1 MKPIYLDYNATTP
14 VDPAVYAAMKP
25 YLEEYFGNPS
35 SSHRFGLETKKAI
48 ILAREQVA
56 QMLNAS
62 PGEIIFT
69 SGGTESNNF
78 ALKGAA
84 HAMRHRGNH
93 LITSAIEHPSVIEVF
108 RYLERNGFEVTY
120 LPVDEYGL
128 VDMRALTDAFRATTI
143 LVSVMHANNEV
154 GTIQPVAEIGDA
166 CRTRG
171 ILFHTDAAQSVGK
184 IPVDVQNLKVD
195 LLTVAG
201 HKFYAPKGIG
211 ALYVRHGVRL
221 EKLIHGADHESNL
234 RAGTEN
240 VIHIVGLGAAASL
253 VTDAWNQADPGTGV
267 KERMSVLKNR
277 LLDGIQKSCPGT
289 RQNGHPTV
297 CFPNTL
303 NISFPGVEAGLLLG
317 AMPGVAASAGAACHT
332 DRDEIS
338 GVLQAMGVPPDLATG
353 SIRFS
358 LGRYSTEEEIDEAIG
373 IIGKTY
379 RSLTTDEGA
388 EKANVPAGPIVKLT
402 GYTQSLGCA
411 CKIRPQ
417 LLERILREL
426 PATKG
431 KQVLVGPETSDD
443 ASVFAISDD
452 LAIVQSVDFIP
463 PVVDDPFMYGAIAA
477 ANALS
482 DIYAMGGVP
491 AFALSIVGFP
501 DQVLPAGVLNMILK
515 GAASKASEAGIEIL
529 GGHTIGDRE
538 PKFGLVVTGFVEPS
552 KILRNSTARPGD
564 VLILTKP
571 LGSGIVTTAIKRG
584 LASEA
589 EAAEVMAVMAE
600 LNRKAALVIND
611 FPVNACT
618 DVTGFGLLGHLK
630 EMVKGSAVTAVVHSG
645 AVPVI
650 KAAMKFA
657 SDAIIPGGTRNNLDF
672 AADITVWD
680 KNLPETTRLILAD
693 AQTSGGLLI
702 SVPEH
707 YGVQMVVKL
716 KEEGIPEASVIGAI
730 LEGEPA
736 IRVVG

>member
-1 MKPIYLDYNATTP
+1 M
-14 VDPAVYAAMKP
+14 
-25 YLEEYFGNPS
+25 
-35 SSHRFGLETKKAI
+35 
-48 ILAREQVA
+48 
-56 QMLNAS
+56 
-62 PGEIIFT
+62 
-69 SGGTESNNF
+69 
-78 ALKGAA
+78 
-84 HAMRHRGNH
+84 
-93 LITSAIEHPSVIEVF
+93 
-108 RYLERNGFEVTY
+108 
-120 LPVDEYGL
+120 
-128 VDMRALTDAFRATTI
+128 
-143 LVSVMHANNEV
+143 
-154 GTIQPVAEIGDA
+154 
-166 CRTRG
+166 
-171 ILFHTDAAQSVGK
+171 
-184 IPVDVQNLKVD
+184 
-195 LLTVAG
+195 
-201 HKFYAPKGIG
+201 
-211 ALYVRHGVRL
+211 
-221 EKLIHGADHESNL
+221 
-234 RAGTEN
+234 
-240 VIHIVGLGAAASL
+240 
-253 VTDAWNQADPGTGV
+253 
-267 KERMSVLKNR
+267 
-277 LLDGIQKSCPGT
+277 
-289 RQNGHPTV
+289 
-297 CFPNTL
+297 
-303 NISFPGVEAGLLLG
+303 LG

-338 GVLQAMGVPPDLATG
+338 GVLQAMGVPADLATG

-379 RSLTTDEGA
+379 RSLTTDERA
-388 EKANVPAGPIVKLT
+388 EKANLPAGPVVKLT

-501 DQVLPAGVLNMILK
+501 DQVLPAGVLTMILK

-538 PKFGLVVTGFVEPS
+538 PKFGLVVTGFVDPA